1 MAVGTA
7 LPAGTSAAHAE
18 TAQVTEESNLVGSA
32 ETAHPVQA
40 AGWERVNWYF
50 NFNNCTVAG
59 GELDRSDR
67 SVIQYKCEESGGTWY
82 LYVLR

>member
-1 MAVGTA
+1 M
-7 LPAGTSAAHAE
+7 
-18 TAQVTEESNLVGSA
+18 
-32 ETAHPVQA
+32 QA